1 MTIRAGLYARI
12 SLDWEGKGL
21 GVERQLQDCRAIAKR
36 LGWTVIDEY
45 IDNSIGA
52 SKYSKTGK
60 HRAQYNRMLG
70 DIEAGRLDAVV
81 IWMEDRL
88 QRQVIELAEFLKVCD
103 AAGVTRI
110 ASAGGELNLADPDQ
124 RTMLYIKAAMAEA
137 EIEKMSARMRRK
149 NRENAES
156 GRRHLGGRRPFGE
169 TWHGSQAVSE
179 EQAAE
184 ERELIREAVR
194 RLIAGDSLRGIV
206 TDWEKRGVRS
216 QFGNLWRNVN
226 LRRCLLSPRLV
237 GMREYNGQ
245 LIPGDWQPIISME
258 EWQAVKAILEDPARF
273 KYERGGLPRYLLS
286 GMVHCGICGAK
297 LYPRKIRSKR
307 VYYCSP
313 VAPKGGCGKI
323 SRQAEPLEQ
332 LIEGAIFH
340 AVESDRFQRMASQGE
355 DDPTNELYEQLAR
368 DQGLLD
374 RLEDKV
380 AQELISETTAKRN
393 RSEIERRM
401 EDTRREI
408 SRRRGGEVVAHI
420 PRNLRQVWPDLSLD
434 RRRAIVKAVLVKVTL
449 LPQPNSARTFHPEK
463 VMAEW
468 RDRRA
473 PEHET
478 V

>member
-1 MTIRAGLYARI
+1 
-12 SLDWEGKGL
+12 
-21 GVERQLQDCRAIAKR
+21 
-36 LGWTVIDEY
+36 
-45 IDNSIGA
+45 
-52 SKYSKTGK
+52 
-60 HRAQYNRMLG
+60 
-70 DIEAGRLDAVV
+70 
-81 IWMEDRL
+81 
-88 QRQVIELAEFLKVCD
+88 
-103 AAGVTRI
+103 
-110 ASAGGELNLADPDQ
+110 
-124 RTMLYIKAAMAEA
+124 
-137 EIEKMSARMRRK
+137 
-149 NRENAES
+149 
-156 GRRHLGGRRPFGE
+156 
-169 TWHGSQAVSE
+169 
-179 EQAAE
+179 
-184 ERELIREAVR
+184 
-194 RLIAGDSLRGIV
+194 LIAGDSLRGIV
-206 TDWEKRGVRS
+206 TDWEKRGIRS
-216 QFGNLWRNVN
+216 QFGNFWRNSN

-245 LIPGDWQPIISME
+245 LIPGDWPPIVSME
-258 EWQAVKAILEDPARF
+258 EWQAVKAILEDPARY

-286 GMVHCGICGAK
+286 GMVYCGVCGAK
-297 LYPRKIRSKR
+297 LYPRKIRGKR

-323 SRQAEPLEQ
+323 SRQAEPLES

-420 PRNLRQVWPDLSLD
+420 PRNLREVWPDLSLD

-463 VMAEW
+463 VVAEW
-468 RDRRA
+468 RDQPA
-473 PEHET
+473 PERES